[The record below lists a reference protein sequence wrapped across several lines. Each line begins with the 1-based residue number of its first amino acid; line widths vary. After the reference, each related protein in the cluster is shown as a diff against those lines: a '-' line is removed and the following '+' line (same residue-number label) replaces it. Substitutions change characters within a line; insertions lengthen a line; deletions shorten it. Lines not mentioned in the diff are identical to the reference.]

1 MYYVG
6 GMQKKA
12 IGYVR
17 VSTKKQR
24 DDGISLEAQEA
35 RIRAWAEFNGYELLG
50 IEIDAGISG
59 KNMTARPALQRA
71 LVVACK
77 EKAVLVGYSLSRIGR
92 SAIDLLSI
100 SERLKKAGAGLASLT
115 ESIDT
120 TTATGNMFVGL
131 LAVLAQFE
139 RDQTSERT
147 SAVVRYKQS
156 KNEFIGGNVPYGH
169 RIKADGVHKLREGHL
184 DDCLGCVNL
193 EIHEGEQQV
202 IAAARAAQ
210 AEGLSLRAIGTRLE
224 SMGMFQRNGAVK
236 WNPKI
241 VRGLL
246 PKAA

>member
-1 MYYVG
+1 
-6 GMQKKA
+6 MQKKA

-17 VSTKKQR
+17 VSTKDQR
-24 DDGISLEAQEA
+24 DNGISLEAQEA
-35 RIRAWAEFNGYELLG
+35 RIRAWAEFSGYELLG

-71 LVVACK
+71 LAVACK
-77 EKAVLVGYSLSRIGR
+77 EKAVIVGYSLSRIGR
-92 SAIDLLSI
+92 SAMDLLSI

-120 TTATGNMFVGL
+120 TTATGTMFFGL

-147 SAVVRYKQS
+147 SAVVKHKQS
-156 KNEFIGGNVPYGH
+156 KGEFIGGNVPYGH
-169 RIKADGVHKLREGHL
+169 QLKADGVHKLKDGHL
-184 DDCLGCVNL
+184 DSCLGCVNL
-193 EIHEGEQQV
+193 ELHAGEQEV
-202 IAAARAAQ
+202 IAAARSAQ
-210 AEGLSLRAIGTRLE
+210 VEGLSLRAIGARLE
-224 SMGMFQRNGAVK
+224 AAGLFQRNGKA

-241 VRGLL
+241 VKSLL